1 MMSKT
6 SAQRATY
13 AAGVAA
19 VALALSSMAYGDT
32 AFEMK
37 TSERD
42 MFGSANVNAGEYE
55 KGIQRLERMTESVGQ
70 SHKMRVT
77 AFTDLCVAHTM
88 ERNLEAAEKYC
99 RQAIETGWE
108 LGSGYNNLGVLNVAK
123 GNYEAALRNFEQA
136 AQYRDGGLIAKR
148 NLKRARISLA
158 AIRGIPTDQLAA
170 NDEGSS
176 QGSPGQGS

>member
-1 MMSKT
+1 M
-6 SAQRATY
+6 TY

-19 VALALSSMAYGDT
+19 AALALSSIASADT
-32 AFEMK
+32 AFELK

-55 KGIQRLERMTESVGQ
+55 KGIQRLERMAESVGQ

-88 ERNLEAAEKYC
+88 ERNLEDAEKYC
-99 RQAIETGWE
+99 RSAIETGWE
-108 LGSGYNNLGVLNVAK
+108 LGSGYNNLGVLNVAQ
-123 GNYEAALRNFEQA
+123 GNYEAALRHFEQA

-158 AIRGIPTDQLAA
+158 ALRGVPVDQFAA
-170 NDEGSS
+170 NDSDFESG
-176 QGSPGQGS
+176 PAGQGS

>member
-1 MMSKT
+1 MSKT
-6 SAQRATY
+6 STLRMTY

-19 VALALSSMAYGDT
+19 AALALSSIASADT

-55 KGIQRLERMTESVGQ
+55 KGIQRLERIAESVGQ

-77 AFTDLCVAHTM
+77 AFTNLCVAHTM
-88 ERNLEAAEKYC
+88 QRNLDAAEKYC
-99 RQAIETGWE
+99 VNAIETGWE
-108 LGSGYNNLGVLNVAK
+108 LGAGYNNLGVLNVAQ
-123 GNYEAALRNFEQA
+123 GNYEAAVRHFEQA

-158 AIRGIPTDQLAA
+158 SLRGISVDQLAA
-170 NDEGSS
+170 NDDDFGRDTA
-176 QGSPGQGS
+176 GQGS

>member
-6 SAQRATY
+6 STLRMTY

-19 VALALSSMAYGDT
+19 AALALSSIASADT
-32 AFEMK
+32 AFELK

-42 MFGSANVNAGEYE
+42 MCWAANVNA
-55 KGIQRLERMTESVGQ
+55 LERMAESVGQ

-88 ERNLEAAEKYC
+88 ERNLEDAEKYC
-99 RQAIETGWE
+99 RSAIETGWE
-108 LGSGYNNLGVLNVAK
+108 LGSGYNNLGVLNVAQ
-123 GNYEAALRNFEQA
+123 GNYEAALRHFEQA

-158 AIRGIPTDQLAA
+158 ALRGVPVDQFAA
-170 NDEGSS
+170 NDNDFESG
-176 QGSPGQGS
+176 PAGQGS